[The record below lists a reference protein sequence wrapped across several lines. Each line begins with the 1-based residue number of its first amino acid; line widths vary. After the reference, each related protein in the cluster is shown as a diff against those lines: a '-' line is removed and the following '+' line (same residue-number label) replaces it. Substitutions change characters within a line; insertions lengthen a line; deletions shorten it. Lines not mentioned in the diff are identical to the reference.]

1 MIKIAVDAMGGD
13 HSVETTV
20 KGAQLAVKEFSD
32 IEIYLYGDREKIT
45 PLLTDST
52 RIVIVDA
59 PKFMSM
65 GEHDPIGYL
74 RNNKDCSLAQ
84 AFSSLRD
91 GTCDCGVT
99 AGPTQCVIVATHLF
113 VRRMEGMSRV
123 GLCPVV
129 PGYDGKNKLVLD
141 VGANTEFKP
150 EHLQEFAIAGTII
163 SREIYGIRE
172 PKVGLLNIGTE
183 EGKGREVDQ
192 QTYDLLKSTKAIN
205 FFGNVESSDLLTTE
219 CNVLVSDGFTGNMV
233 IKSIEG
239 TAKIMGK
246 MLKEEFHT
254 NLKTKV
260 CGLLLKKNLK
270 HFKSRLDSKAV
281 GGAMIIG
288 AKAPIVKA
296 HGSSDAETFKNAI
309 KQARLMVLYKVI
321 DKVKEN
327 LPKEEA

>member
-13 HSVETTV
+13 HSIDTTV
-20 KGAQLAVKEFSD
+20 LGAQLAVNEFSD
-32 IEIYLYGDREKIT
+32 IEIYLYGDKEKIA
-45 PLLTDST
+45 PLLHDST
-52 RIVIVDA
+52 RIVVMDA

-91 GTCDCGVT
+91 GSCDAGVT

-129 PGYDGKNKLVLD
+129 PGYDGEAKLVLD

-150 EHLQEFAIAGTII
+150 EHLQEFAIAGSII
-163 SREIYGIRE
+163 SKEIFGIRE

-183 EGKGREVDQ
+183 EGKGRQIDQ
-192 QTYDLLKSTKAIN
+192 ETYDLLKNTNTIN
-205 FFGNVESSDLLTTE
+205 FFGNVESSDLLTTS
-219 CNVLVSDGFTGNMV
+219 CNVLVTDGYTGNMV
-233 IKSIEG
+233 IKSVEG
-239 TAKIMGK
+239 TAKLMGK
-246 MLKEEFHT
+246 MLKEELYS
-254 NLKTKV
+254 NLKTKI

-270 HFKSRLDSKAV
+270 HFASRLDSKSV
-281 GGAMIIG
+281 GGAMVIG

-309 KQARLMVLYKVI
+309 KQARLMVLNKIV